1 MKREPGSDTGLPRI
15 DRISTRHL
23 PPRQR
28 FDYWRS
34 LNFLVDLDLPDR
46 DGLGNYRADLVRFLS
61 PDGVE
66 FGSGGSD
73 DTIARFSKPCGD
85 FVMLSMATSG
95 KVRLAQPGSEDRVI
109 TPASGVSVVDGTR
122 PLSTITSGHS
132 HLYLA
137 LPRALV
143 VQNLDDGGSLLDK
156 GFLALAPSG
165 LAQLLE
171 AHLQAMAAMGEAL
184 DADTAKIA
192 MKVAADLALGALAQ
206 ASRPG
211 GTLDAGRHA
220 DALFAAA
227 CRYISVNI
235 GNPHLT
241 ARAVAEAVG
250 CSRSQLFRVF
260 ESNGQTIGDVVEAR
274 RFRQASA
281 MLAADAAKPIEQ
293 IAASC
298 GFSSGATFA
307 RAFRRHFGMSPTA
320 FRQVRLVS

>member
-1 MKREPGSDTGLPRI
+1 MNREPGSNIGLPRI

-23 PPRQR
+23 PPRLR

-46 DGLGNYRADLVRFLS
+46 DGPKNYRADLVRFLS
-61 PDGVE
+61 PDGIE
-66 FGSGGSD
+66 FGSGRSD

-85 FVMLSMATSG
+85 FVMLSMATAG

-132 HLYLA
+132 HLYLT

-143 VQNLDDGGSLLDK
+143 VQSVGDGGSLLDP
-156 GFLALAPSG
+156 GFLALAPGG

-184 DADTAKIA
+184 DADTAKTA
-192 MKVAADLALGALAQ
+192 MKVAAELALGALAQ
-206 ASRPG
+206 ASQPG
-211 GTLDAGRHA
+211 VRLDAGRHA

-235 GNPHLT
+235 GNPQLT
-241 ARAVAEAVG
+241 AQAVAEAVG

-260 ESNGQTIGDVVEAR
+260 GSHGQTIGDVVEAG
-274 RFRQASA
+274 RFRQACA
-281 MLAADAAKPIEQ
+281 MLSADVARPVEQ

-320 FRQVRLVS
+320 FRQVRLAS

>member
-1 MKREPGSDTGLPRI
+1 MKREPGSDTGLSRI

-46 DGLGNYRADLVRFLS
+46 NGFENYRADLVRFLS

-66 FGSGGSD
+66 FGAGKSD

-95 KVRLAQPGSEDRVI
+95 KVRLAHPGSEDKII
-109 TPASGVSVVDGTR
+109 TPTSGVSVVDGTR

-132 HLYLA
+132 HLYLT
-137 LPRALV
+137 LPRTLV
-143 VQNLDDGGSLLDK
+143 LQSLGDGRSLLDK

-165 LAQLLE
+165 LAQLLQ
-171 AHLQAMAAMGEAL
+171 AHLQAMAAVGLAL

-192 MKVAADLALGALAQ
+192 MKVAVDLALGALAQ

-211 GTLDAGRHA
+211 GSLDAGRHA

-235 GNPHLT
+235 DNPHLT
-241 ARAVAEAVG
+241 ARLVAEAVG
-250 CSRSQLFRVF
+250 CSRSHLFRVF
-260 ESNGQTIGDVVEAR
+260 ESHGRTIGDVVEAG

-281 MLAADAAKPIEQ
+281 MLSADAAKPIEQ
-293 IAASC
+293 IAVSC

-307 RAFRRHFGMSPTA
+307 RAFRRHFGMSPTT
-320 FRQVRLVS
+320 FRQIRLAS